1 MGHTE
6 HIQTGEIAKPNTAA
20 IWRVFWI
27 LLGITALEF
36 IVALA
41 IPDSFISHGWKVVLY
56 IIMTIFKAAYIIGE
70 FMHLGHEVRFLL
82 YSIILPMAFI
92 VWLLGAMIWES
103 GSVYD
108 SHDKMKKKEKPK
120 TTVIIQIRTQ
130 QA

>member
-6 HIQTGEIAKPNTAA
+6 NIQVGEIAKPNTGA

-36 IVALA
+36 IIALA
-41 IPDSFISHGWKVVLY
+41 ISDEILAKGIKNIIYIVL
-56 IIMTIFKAAYIIGE
+56 TIFKAAYIIGE
-70 FMHLGHEVRFLL
+70 FMHLSHEVKFLL
-82 YSIILPMAFI
+82 YAIILPMAFI

-108 SHDKMKKKEKPK
+108 SHQKMKNKEKAK
-120 TTVIIQIRTQ
+120 TSLVINAQTQ
-130 QA
+130 SV

>member
-6 HIQTGEIAKPNTAA
+6 HIHTTEIAKPNTAG

-41 IPDSFISHGWKVVLY
+41 IPDSVISHGWKVVLY
-56 IIMTIFKAAYIIGE
+56 ILMTVVKAAYIIGE
-70 FMHLGHEVRFLL
+70 FMHLSHEVKFLL
-82 YSIILPMAFI
+82 YAIILPMSFI

-108 SHDKMKKKEKPK
+108 SHESVKKKTEKAK
-120 TTVIIQIRTQ
+120 GK
-130 QA
+130 